1 MSYMDHKN
9 TLYPVRHQ
17 VIGELKDQHVN
28 EHILNTEVTLLPA
41 LKPQPPAAQG
51 HVNKYEGAVLSPM
64 IPVIFTQKV
73 RFVLT
78 LTTTTTPTRYTWNA
92 TDSQIR
98 HRFVPKSAFFPA
110 CPRPVPKIF
119 TWCTFF
125 ALRLKIVI

>member
-1 MSYMDHKN
+1 MDHKN

-28 EHILNTEVTLLPA
+28 EHMWNTEVTLLPA

-78 LTTTTTPTRYTWNA
+78 LTTTTTPTRYT
-92 TDSQIR
+92 
-98 HRFVPKSAFFPA
+98 
-110 CPRPVPKIF
+110 
-119 TWCTFF
+119 
-125 ALRLKIVI
+125 